1 MSIPRAGH
9 ARLACEVNRNGGQQ
23 QEPTE
28 VIQHGD
34 SVTLD
39 TVGIPS
45 L

>member
-1 MSIPRAGH
+1 MRSLRAGH

-23 QEPTE
+23 RRTRR
-28 VIQHGD
+28 GD
-34 SVTLD
+34 SAKTLD